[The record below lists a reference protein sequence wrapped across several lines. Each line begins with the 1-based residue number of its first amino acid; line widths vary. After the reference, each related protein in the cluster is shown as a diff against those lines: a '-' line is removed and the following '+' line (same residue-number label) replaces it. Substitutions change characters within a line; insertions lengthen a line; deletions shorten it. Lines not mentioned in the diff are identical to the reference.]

1 MPHPRIGLAL
11 GSGAA
16 RGWAHIGVLRAL
28 SEAGIVPDVVCG
40 TSIGALVG
48 GVHLSGHLDVLEHW
62 ARGLTKLGMIRK
74 LDLNMSGGG
83 IIRGRRL
90 LGLME
95 AYLGDL
101 RIEELPLPFTCVAT
115 DLLSGHEV
123 WLNEGRLVDALR
135 ASFSLPGLFAPLRH
149 EARWLVDGALV
160 NPLPVS
166 VCHALGA
173 QIVIAVN
180 LHADLIGRARTPG
193 TDLPRIAGFD
203 LQDEMPAAKSPSNGV
218 VASIL
223 QQLFGRESAAPSL
236 FGVMVQSLNIM
247 QDRITRS
254 RLAGEPPDVAINPR
268 VGHVGMLEFH
278 RASELIDEGRAATER
293 MLQELRDAIAIYA
306 SATSQ

>member
-11 GSGAA
+11 GSGSA

-28 SEAGIVPDVVCG
+28 ADAGIVPDIVCG

-62 ARGLTKLGMIRK
+62 ARGLTKLGVIGK
-74 LDLNMSGGG
+74 LDLKLSGGG

-90 LGLME
+90 FGLME
-95 AYLGDL
+95 SYLGDL
-101 RIEELPLPFTCVAT
+101 TIEQLPLPFTCVAT
-115 DLLSGHEV
+115 DLLTGHEV
-123 WLNEGRLVDALR
+123 WLDEGKLIDALR
-135 ASFSLPGLFAPLRH
+135 ASLSLPGLFAPVRH
-149 EARWLVDGALV
+149 DGRWLVDGALV

-173 QIVIAVN
+173 QLVIAVN

-193 TDLPRIAGFD
+193 SDLPRIAGFD
-203 LQDEMPAAKSPSNGV
+203 LSDEMAVSKSPSNGLF
-218 VASIL
+218 APIL
-223 QQLFGRESAAPSL
+223 QLLFGRESNAPSM

-268 VGHVGMLEFH
+268 IGHVGMLEFH
-278 RASELIDEGRAATER
+278 RAAELIDEGRAATER
-293 MLQELRDAIAIYA
+293 MLPDLRDAIALFA
-306 SATSQ
+306 SVSG